1 MENINN
7 DTLMLIWTDIKNGGT
22 PLWIFLFLISMFA
35 LKQHII
41 NIISSFGRYCWS
53 KIFKQIQE
61 YNMEDVK
68 KHILFK
74 DLDFWLTYGI
84 SSLKIT
90 NIKYM
95 PLDKEHMETEEYLK
109 AKEEIAKDIL
119 EIKFKSIQEYMKLF
133 ITENDLEK
141 IDLEVIKT
149 YFNTYWSKCIIQQ
162 RNKYI
167 EMGIPKIFLKKFFIY
182 EKTTSEFLI
191 QTIDSYFDEK
201 IMSISIPSRVYLA
214 LSAVNN
220 YLTDAFNN
228 MIITVS
234 AINGDLHGVE
244 YKGSVIGEKKT
255 EILLPPHPTF
265 VMQVHEILTNIMS
278 EFKSN
283 RVSVLK
289 YFKHNNK
296 LVHSTVY
303 EVCDTGI
310 LPILSVNQKIPTTM
324 EGDALNLLRN
334 HTIIATDI
342 SKFNNTIACRL
353 SDRGSKAVILVPIF
367 EGQEFSGLI
376 LLDYLSIEEFN
387 TIKDMEN
394 LDDKL
399 NDYSNNLMPFISYP
413 KDYVF

>member
-7 DTLMLIWTDIKNGGT
+7 DVFMMIWNDIKTGGT
-22 PLWIFLFLISMFA
+22 PLWIFLFLLIMLS

-41 NIISSFGRYCWS
+41 NLISNFGKICLS
-53 KIFKQIQE
+53 KFNKKAQE
-61 YNMEDVK
+61 YDMNDVK
-68 KHILFK
+68 KHLLFK

-84 SSLKIT
+84 SSLTIT

-95 PLDKEHMETEEYLK
+95 PLDKEHNETEEYLK
-109 AKEEIAKDIL
+109 AKEEIAKDVL
-119 EIKFKSIQEYMKLF
+119 EVKFKTIQDYMKLF

-141 IDLEVIKT
+141 MDLEVIKT
-149 YFNTYWSKCIIQQ
+149 YFNTYWSKCTIQQ

-182 EKTTSEFLI
+182 EKTTSELLL
-191 QTIDSYFDEK
+191 QTINSYFDEK
-201 IMSISIPSRVYLA
+201 VININIASRLYLA
-214 LSAVNN
+214 MSAINN
-220 YLTDAFNN
+220 YLTDSFNN

-234 AINGDLHGVE
+234 AINGDLQGVE
-244 YKGSVIGEKKT
+244 YKGNIIGEKKT

-265 VMQVHEILTNIMS
+265 VMQVHEILTRLMI

-289 YFKHNNK
+289 YFTHAGK

-303 EVCDTGI
+303 EVCDAGI
-310 LPILSVNQKIPTTM
+310 LPLLSINQKIPTTM

-342 SKFNNTIACRL
+342 GKFNNAITCRL
-353 SDRGSKAVILVPIF
+353 SERGSNAVILVPIF

-376 LLDYLSIEEFN
+376 LLDYFSIERFDSVRTRIDLDERLN
-387 TIKDMEN
+387 EYSQN
-394 LDDKL
+394 LSP
-399 NDYSNNLMPFISYP
+399 YISYP
-413 KDYVF
+413 KDYKF